1 MKKVDGRKNNG
12 AKKGESRGQG
22 RKSKADEDKA
32 KLLLKKA
39 LKSLYST
46 NDDEEATVEFLKEFI
61 PTPRGQQFTAEHLLG
76 KPKEQV
82 ESSIS
87 IESIK
92 PIEWVK

>member
-1 MKKVDGRKNNG
+1 MPEKEDRRKFNG
-12 AKKGESRGQG
+12 GHKTAG
-22 RKSKADEDKA
+22 RKSKADEEKA
-32 KLLLKKA
+32 KVLLKKA
-39 LKSLYST
+39 IKSLYST
-46 NDDEEATVEFLKEFI
+46 EDDEEATVEFLKEFI